1 VVLLDISIWVAASI
15 FIIAFLAEYTDS
27 TLGMGYG
34 TTLTPIL
41 LLYGFSPLQV
51 VPSILLSELITGL
64 MAGFFH
70 HLAGNVD
77 FKPKDINLFSIRQE
91 LNELGYLE
99 TFAKGL
105 PLHLRVALLLAAC
118 SIVGTIVAVFIAF
131 NIPGFWI
138 KLYIGILVFSMG
150 IVIIMCLNREF
161 VFSWKK
167 IILLGMVSSF
177 NKGIS
182 GGGYGPIITGGQILS
197 GIEGRHAVGITS
209 LAEGLT
215 CMVGVVSYLLIFK
228 GNAGWQIAPFIISG
242 AVLSVP
248 FSVISVKK
256 VKGRSLKLGIA
267 ALTLILGTITI
278 VQTLING

>member
-1 VVLLDISIWVAASI
+1 MLLSISLWVAATI
-15 FIIAFLAEYTDS
+15 LIIAFLAEYTDS

-41 LLYGFSPLQV
+41 LLFGFSPLQV

-64 MAGFFH
+64 LAGYFH
-70 HLAGNVD
+70 HKLGNVD
-77 FKPKDINLFSIRQE
+77 FKPKDINLLSIRQE
-91 LNELGYLE
+91 LNELGYVE

-118 SIVGTIVAVFIAF
+118 SIFGTIAAVFIAF
-131 NIPGFWI
+131 NMPSFWL

-150 IVIIMCLNREF
+150 ILIIMCLNKEF
-161 VFSWKK
+161 AFSWKK
-167 IILLGMVSSF
+167 IILLGVVSSF

-182 GGGYGPIITGGQILS
+182 GGGYGPIVTGGQILS

-215 CMVGVVSYLLIFK
+215 CLVGVVSYLLISQGSMYWK
-228 GNAGWQIAPFIISG
+228 ITPLIVTG

-248 FSVISVKK
+248 FSAISVKK
-256 VKGRSLKLGIA
+256 VSGRSLKLAIA
-267 ALTLILGTITI
+267 VLTLILGTITI

>member
-1 VVLLDISIWVAASI
+1 VILEISLWVAVTI
-15 FIIAFLAEYTDS
+15 FIIAFLAEYMDS

-41 LLYGFSPLQV
+41 LLFGFSPLQV

-64 MAGFFH
+64 LAGFFH

-77 FKPKDINLFSIRQE
+77 FKPKDINIFSIRQE
-91 LNELGYLE
+91 LHELGYLR

-118 SIVGTIVAVFIAF
+118 SIFGTIVAVFIAF

-138 KLYIGILVFSMG
+138 KIYIGILVFSMG

-161 VFSWKK
+161 AFSWKK
-167 IILLGMVSSF
+167 IILLGMISSF

-197 GIEGRHAVGITS
+197 GIEGRQAVGITS

-215 CMVGVVSYLLIFK
+215 CMVGVVSYLLISK

-248 FSVISVKK
+248 FSAISVKK
-256 VKGRSLKLGIA
+256 VSGRSLKLAIA

>member
-1 VVLLDISIWVAASI
+1 VILEISLWVAATI

-41 LLYGFSPLQV
+41 LLFGFSPLQV

-64 MAGFFH
+64 LAGFFH

-77 FKPKDINLFSIRQE
+77 FKPKDINLFSIKQE

-118 SIVGTIVAVFIAF
+118 SIFGTIIAVLIAF

-161 VFSWKK
+161 AFSWKK
-167 IILLGMVSSF
+167 IILLGMISSF

-215 CMVGVVSYLLIFK
+215 CMVGVVSYLLISQGSASWK
-228 GNAGWQIAPFIISG
+228 IAPFIISG

-248 FSVISVKK
+248 LSAISVKK
-256 VKGRSLKLGIA
+256 VSGRSLKLAIA
-267 ALTLILGTITI
+267 VLTLILGTITI

>member
-1 VVLLDISIWVAASI
+1 VILEMSLWVAATI
-15 FIIAFLAEYTDS
+15 FIIAFLAEYADS

-41 LLYGFSPLQV
+41 LLFGFSPLQV

-64 MAGFFH
+64 LAGYFH
-70 HLAGNVD
+70 HHVGNVD

-91 LNELGYLE
+91 LHELGYSR

-118 SIVGTIVAVFIAF
+118 SIFGTIAAVFIAF
-131 NIPGFWI
+131 NMPGFWI

-161 VFSWKK
+161 AFSWKK
-167 IILLGMVSSF
+167 IILLGMISSF

-182 GGGYGPIITGGQILS
+182 GGGYGPIVTGGQILS

-215 CMVGVVSYLLIFK
+215 CMVGVVSYLLISQGSMYWK
-228 GNAGWQIAPFIISG
+228 ITPLIVTG

-248 FSVISVKK
+248 FSAISVKK
-256 VKGRSLKLGIA
+256 VSGRSLKLAIA

-278 VQTLING
+278 VQTFING